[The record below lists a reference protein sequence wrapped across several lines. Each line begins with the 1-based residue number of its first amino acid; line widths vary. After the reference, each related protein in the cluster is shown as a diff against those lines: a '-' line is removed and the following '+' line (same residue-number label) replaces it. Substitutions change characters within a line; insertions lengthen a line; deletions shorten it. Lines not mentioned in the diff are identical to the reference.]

1 MNDEQQ
7 DRQQEAGG
15 QQGQPRHAAP
25 EPDRERSGGAQ
36 LDGPQQSGE
45 QAPQHGQR
53 DERPHAAELN
63 EVPDAFAEEQRREGE
78 HVEESRTGDTTT
90 VLDEYGEDVS
100 SSPAERGHDNGGLG
114 GHD

>member
-7 DRQQEAGG
+7 GRQQEPGE

-25 EPDRERSGGAQ
+25 EPDRERPGSQ
-36 LDGPQQSGE
+36 LDGPQQGGE